1 MHIENC
7 IVCVINAHTLSP
19 KQTAHNKNTS
29 RRIMRNL
36 FKLGIIA
43 FAFGLFFIGADTVNG
58 QSRENRREARR
69 EYRDEVRDAR
79 QDRRRDIRNGT
90 SRREANREFRDER
103 RDARRKYRSET
114 GRRVNRGYNVSKS
127 RRAYPQQ
134 QQQQR
139 YRVYYRNGRRYV
151 VRY

>member
-1 MHIENC
+1 MK
-7 IVCVINAHTLSP
+7 NA
-19 KQTAHNKNTS
+19 
-29 RRIMRNL
+29 I
-36 FKLGIIA
+36 KLGIIA
-43 FAFGLFFIGADTVNG
+43 FAFGLIFINAEAVNA

-79 QDRRRDIRNGT
+79 QDRRRDIRSGT
-90 SRREANREFRDER
+90 SRREANSEFREER
-103 RDARRKYRSET
+103 RDAKRDYRRET
-114 GRRVNRGYNVSKS
+114 GRRINRGYNVSRS
-127 RRAYPQQ
+127 RRAYP